1 MQPNGETLVTCLLR
15 WLAWRLA
22 TRIDK
27 AQGKEQ
33 GLVADVDWVCCHKQF
48 FERIYFYKFDNTNA
62 GSR

>member
-1 MQPNGETLVTCLLR
+1 LLR